1 LSYGWRIF
9 CLIFPL
15 AAAGCGTFIEQGR
28 HPMPTREDMGRELR
42 RLSRVSTAAL
52 DAVPA
57 SPGSLWPE
65 DDHVFLYG
73 DRKALRE
80 GDTLTIR
87 ILEST
92 QASNEA
98 ETDLSR
104 SSSLTAGLNT
114 FFGKKKFLQ
123 LFKLGEDL
131 ITTSSDNAH
140 QGSGSTTRQGQVTA
154 TMTAVVR
161 RVLPNGNLIIQGTRD
176 VVVNQEQQ
184 FMTITGIVRPQDIS
198 RDNVVLSTQVADA
211 KIAIGGSGVVADK
224 QRSGWGTWVFDWL
237 WPF

>member
-1 LSYGWRIF
+1 LNRHWRIF

-15 AAAGCGTFIEQGR
+15 VAAGCGTFIEQGR
-28 HPMPTREDMGRELR
+28 HPMPTREDMGREVR
-42 RLSRVSTAAL
+42 RLSRVSTSVA
-52 DAVPA
+52 DPIPA

-73 DRKALRE
+73 DRKAFRE

-104 SSSLTAGLNT
+104 SSSLNAGLST
-114 FFGKKKFLQ
+114 FFGKKKFHQ

-140 QGSGSTTRQGQVTA
+140 LGSGSTTRQGQVTA
-154 TMTAVVR
+154 TMTDVVR
-161 RVLPNGNLIIQGTRD
+161 RVLPNGNLIIQGTRE

-184 FMTITGIVRPQDIS
+184 FMTITGIVRPQDIT